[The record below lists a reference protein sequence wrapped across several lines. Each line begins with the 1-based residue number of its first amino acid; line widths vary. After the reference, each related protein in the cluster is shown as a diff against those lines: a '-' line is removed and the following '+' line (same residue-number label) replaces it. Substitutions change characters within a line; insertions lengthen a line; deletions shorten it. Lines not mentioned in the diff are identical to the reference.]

1 MRSADLTPATLPW
14 RHERTEPTG
23 TVLETAEYNGR
34 TFRRRI
40 KPNGSWSWLGQ
51 SLDHVP
57 SPGRPPNVL
66 RGLAAETFAR
76 ALPAL
81 ERIVDGEPV
90 TQQRRVRNADGTT
103 ELVEYE
109 APASVRD
116 RIAALQMLA
125 RLAKPSPS
133 EVYATRRVP
142 QRRAQRN
149 QSHPSAAPAP
159 RQEDPC

>member
-1 MRSADLTPATLPW
+1 MRRTDPKPAALPW
-14 RHERTEPTG
+14 RHERTDPTG
-23 TVLETAEYNGR
+23 TVFESAEHDGR
-34 TFRRRI
+34 TYRRRVN
-40 KPNGSWSWLGQ
+40 PNGSWSWLGP
-51 SLDHVP
+51 SLEHVP

-90 TQQRRVRNADGTT
+90 THQRRVRNADGTT

-133 EVYATRRVP
+133 EVFAARRVP
-142 QRRAQRN
+142 QRRAQRK
-149 QSHPSAAPAP
+149 APPA
-159 RQEDPC
+159 R